1 MDPHHFGKPDP
12 DPHDSEKPDQDPHQ
26 KQKPEAHNGGLTM
39 KPGMGVQPGAVKAH
53 NGAVKTH
60 PGGPGGT
67 ALQGK
72 SHLRIPFLGIARPQS
87 QFPHSPH
94 SCVCERF
101 IYSQD

>member
-1 MDPHHFGKPDP
+1 MRAH
-12 DPHDSEKPDQDPHQ
+12 SE
-26 KQKPEAHNGGLTM
+26 AWGA
-39 KPGMGVQPGAVKAH
+39 QPGAVKAH

-87 QFPHSPH
+87 QFLHSPH

-101 IYSQD
+101 MYIPRIDPDISLQQNRQTDPWKYINLSQIYECMN